1 MQIDVEDILT
11 HFRCFPAT
19 SALYFCDLYLASRF
33 FTFAV
38 MSSEEEERSDHSPE
52 SESSSDEGEDAEE
65 SSPTSKKIRFLDPDV
80 TVIVGS
86 EGNAKTYKA
95 YGAILAFNSEY
106 FDTMLS
112 SGLKESSEMKIEF
125 PEDDPKEWELLYPFL
140 DPETARDQAIGADDA
155 RKLAP
160 WFHKL
165 MMTNRLKECDDVLKK
180 ELPPNSD
187 RRWWGSR
194 KGKYRKEKLDKI
206 LPLYCLSCKYGLEKT
221 KECCNDN
228 LCNAIESGYD
238 LFDVPILKEILPLLE
253 KENGQYKPRRL
264 WKALNSFLVPDLSL
278 MGPSPGI
285 TKDDPHL
292 PNLIQLG
299 MENRLL
305 KKEIKYVWNV
315 LPEKVY
321 DALPDKKSLRNDCCN
336 INHKARGEIKETV
349 RNRWRNV
356 DVVQLPEDY

>member
-1 MQIDVEDILT
+1 MRKIL
-11 HFRCFPAT
+11 HSNYRCFPVT
-19 SALYFCDLYLASRF
+19 SSLSFCNNLSLASRF
-33 FTFAV
+33 FTFAG
-38 MSSEEEERSDHSPE
+38 MSSEEEERSDHSPG
-52 SESSSDEGEDAEE
+52 SDP

-80 TVIVGS
+80 TVVVGS
-86 EGNAKTYKA
+86 EESAKTYKA

-140 DPETARDQAIGADDA
+140 DPETARDQAISADDA

-165 MMTNRLKECDDVLKK
+165 MMTNRLKECDNVLKK
-180 ELPPNSD
+180 ELPANSD
-187 RRWWGSR
+187 GRWWGSR
-194 KGKYRKEKLDKI
+194 DERSRREKLDKI

-221 KECCNDN
+221 KESCYDN

-238 LFDVPILKEILPLLE
+238 LIDVSILKQILPLLE
-253 KENGQYKPRRL
+253 KENGEYKPRRL
-264 WKALNSFLVPDLSL
+264 WKALNSFLVPQDLSL
-278 MGPSPGI
+278 MGPSPSI
-285 TKDDPHL
+285 TKDEPYL

-305 KKEIKYVWNV
+305 KKEIKYVWHD
-315 LPEKVY
+315 LPGKVY
-321 DALPDKKSLRNDCCN
+321 QALPDKKSLRNAYYN
-336 INHKARGEIKETV
+336 IDETARTEIKRVV
-349 RNRWRNV
+349 RDRWRNV
-356 DVVQLPEDY
+356 DVIHLPENYY

>member
-1 MQIDVEDILT
+1 
-11 HFRCFPAT
+11 
-19 SALYFCDLYLASRF
+19 
-33 FTFAV
+33 
-38 MSSEEEERSDHSPE
+38 MSSEEEEERSDHSSGSD
-52 SESSSDEGEDAEE
+52 SENSKSSSDEGKDAED

-80 TVIVGS
+80 TVVVGS
-86 EGNAKTYKA
+86 GGNAKAYKA

-112 SGLKESSEMKIEF
+112 SGLKESNEMKIEF
-125 PEDDPKEWELLYPFL
+125 PEDVPEEWELLYPFL
-140 DPETARDQAIGADDA
+140 DPETARDQAISADDA

-180 ELPPNSD
+180 ELPANSD
-187 RRWWGSR
+187 GRWWGSR
-194 KGKYRKEKLDKI
+194 NEKSRKEKLDKI

-221 KECCNDN
+221 KESCHDN

-238 LFDVPILKEILPLLE
+238 LIDVSILKQILPLLE

-278 MGPSPGI
+278 MGPSPSI
-285 TKDDPHL
+285 TKDEPYL

-305 KKEIKYVWNV
+305 KKEVKYVWHV

-321 DALPDKKSLRNDCCN
+321 DALPDKKSLRNTCLSIDE
-336 INHKARGEIKETV
+336 KAKTEIKRAL
-349 RNRWRNV
+349 RNRWKNV
-356 DVVQLPEDY
+356 GVVRLPEDY